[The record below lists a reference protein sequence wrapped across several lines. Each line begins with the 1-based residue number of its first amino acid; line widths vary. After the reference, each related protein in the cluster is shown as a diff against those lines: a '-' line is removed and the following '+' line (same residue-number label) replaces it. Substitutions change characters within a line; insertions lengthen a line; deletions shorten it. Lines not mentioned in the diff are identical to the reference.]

1 MANIALPRRLPGIGL
16 PVLRNRLAQ
25 ARRYPII
32 SVSILLFV
40 LVIPAIFAP
49 WIAPHDPVVGSL
61 SNRLVPPFWVAEQVV
76 EVRLGDSVLR
86 KPGGSWQHVLGTDKQ
101 GRDILSRIIYG
112 ARISLAVAGIS
123 ILAAGT
129 LGTTLGLIAGYFGGN
144 VDHLIM
150 RLVDICIA
158 IPAILFALV
167 LAVVL
172 GPSFQTVIIVIV
184 SIFWSRYAR
193 LIRGETLGL
202 KTQDFVARAKVAGA
216 SNARILRK
224 YIFPNVVN
232 TIIVLATLE
241 VGQVIL
247 LEATLSFLGA
257 GIPRPNP
264 AWGLMIANG
273 RELLVTA
280 WWVAVWPG
288 VAILLAVL
296 SMNLF
301 GDWLRDHL
309 DPKLRNL

>member
-1 MANIALPRRLPGIGL
+1 M
-16 PVLRNRLAQ
+16 
-25 ARRYPII
+25 
-32 SVSILLFV
+32 
-40 LVIPAIFAP
+40 
-49 WIAPHDPVVGSL
+49 
-61 SNRLVPPFWVAEQVV
+61 
-76 EVRLGDSVLR
+76 
-86 KPGGSWQHVLGTDKQ
+86 
-101 GRDILSRIIYG
+101 
-112 ARISLAVAGIS
+112 
-123 ILAAGT
+123 AGT

-144 VDHLIM
+144 IDHLIM

-172 GPSFQTVIIVIV
+172 GPSFQNVIIVIV

-193 LIRGETLGL
+193 LVRGETLSL

-216 SNARILRK
+216 SNARILRRH
-224 YIFPNVVN
+224 IFPNVVS

-257 GIPRPNP
+257 GLPRPTP

-280 WWVAVWPG
+280 WWVAFWPG
-288 VAILLAVL
+288 VAILLSVL